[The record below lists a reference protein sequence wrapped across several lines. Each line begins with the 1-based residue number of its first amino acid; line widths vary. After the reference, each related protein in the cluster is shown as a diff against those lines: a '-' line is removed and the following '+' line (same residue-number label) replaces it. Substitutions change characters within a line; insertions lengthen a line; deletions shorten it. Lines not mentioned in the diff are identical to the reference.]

1 MTIVLSWLGRQAL
14 WIGVICL
21 LGALGYVV
29 TAISTKRR
37 RDIAQFSLER
47 EVYQQRLVRAWLMA
61 ALYRILK

>member
-1 MTIVLSWLGRQAL
+1 MTIAISWLGPQAL

-37 RDIAQFSLER
+37 RDVAQFSLER
-47 EVYQQRLVRAWLMA
+47 EV
-61 ALYRILK
+61 